1 LSNSN
6 APSHGPL
13 ITAIASAIVPG
24 LQLLALFLGLKINMT
39 TVLAIIVPAVTL
51 AMILVAVAIAWIFV
65 LIGRLHRQPAK
76 IMATSIFIGITMVE
90 VMVII
95 GLAAEAGK
103 PS

>member
-1 LSNSN
+1 
-6 APSHGPL
+6 
-13 ITAIASAIVPG
+13 VPG
-24 LQLLALFLGLKINMT
+24 LQLLALFLGLKINIT

-51 AMILVAVAIAWIFV
+51 AMILVAAAIAWIFV
-65 LIGRLHRQPAK
+65 LIGRLHRKPAK
-76 IMATSIFIGITMVE
+76 ILATAIFIGITMVE